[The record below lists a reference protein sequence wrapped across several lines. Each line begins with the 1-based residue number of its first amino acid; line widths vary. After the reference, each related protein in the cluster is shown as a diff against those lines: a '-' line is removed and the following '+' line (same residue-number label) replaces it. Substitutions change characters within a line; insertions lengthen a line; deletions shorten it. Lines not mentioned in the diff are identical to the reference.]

1 MKQYSQLEIKVP
13 PSEPEHVVRKV
24 EFDELE
30 RQVDEINELLNGVS
44 ESLLTLENT
53 VNGGV

>member
-1 MKQYSQLEIKVP
+1 MKQFSQIEVEVP

-30 RQVDEINELLNGVS
+30 RQVDEISDLINGVS

-53 VNGGV
+53 VSGQ